1 MGCIVDSNIRLLID
15 VDKKEIRQNEEM
27 PLLVC
32 GEHNSTRVSFVCDKV
47 INGHD
52 ISEGIAKVNYY
63 NYGKKRNEITIGVY
77 EADDLIVDEDE
88 VNFSWLISGNAT
100 KFEGTLCFTVN
111 FECVSNGEIN
121 YLWSTQVFKNFYVQE
136 GIRGEEKIEE
146 LYPDLLEKYKDDIR
160 KSIDFSDIKNMPNFV
175 RTIGD
180 ISSTNDNINPVYFE
194 MASSVYGYSYYKIKD
209 IFDLYCKGIAVQ
221 MRNDLNGSTLRST
234 VLSCSQVGNDFRFL
248 WIEEVGIIILT
259 ISFDQNKENKTLS
272 AKIIPFSWNDIN
284 V

>member
-1 MGCIVDSNIRLLID
+1 MGCIVDSKIRLLID
-15 VDKKEIRQNEEM
+15 ADKKEIRQNEDM

-32 GEHNSTRVSFVCDKV
+32 GEHNSTRVGFVCDKV

-63 NYGKKRNEITIGVY
+63 NYGKKRNEISVGVY
-77 EADDLIVDEDE
+77 EADDLIVEEDK

-100 KFEGTLCFTVN
+100 KFEGTLLFTVN
-111 FECVSNGEIN
+111 FECVSDGEIN
-121 YLWSTQVFKNFYVQE
+121 YLYSTQVFKNFYVQE

-146 LYPDLLEKYKDDIR
+146 LYPDLLEKYKNDIR

-180 ISSTNDNINPVYFE
+180 ISSTNDNINPASFQ

-209 IFDLYCKGIAVQ
+209 IFEEYRKGISVQ
-221 MRNDLNGSTLRST
+221 IRNDLNGSTLRST
-234 VLSCSQVGNDFRFL
+234 LLSCSQVDNDFRFL

-272 AKIIPFSWNDIN
+272 AKIVPFSWNDIN